1 MKNFHQI
8 GVWVLVFNATFNN
21 ISVISWWSVLLVKG
35 TAYPEKTTDMLQVP
49 GKLYHIM
56 LYRVHLIQL
65 ENNTESIRYIETFI
79 IIVTKYKHIL
89 TYMGVVVC

>member
-1 MKNFHQI
+1 MFRRSYRGLFEGNLFSDDP
-8 GVWVLVFNATFNN
+8 GPLSYMFGR
-21 ISVISWWSVLLVKG
+21 SWRLFEGNLFSDDPGPLR
-35 TAYPEKTTDMLQVP
+35 
-49 GKLYHIM
+49 GKLDHIM